1 MTPSSTQEP
10 PHNPRYHRVSIS
22 VTQQHLSATQPAL
35 KCHPGATWCPQ
46 KPPSSTQVPPGLLPM
61 SHRCHKYHSAA
72 PNCQP
77 TPPVANQLSPGASLV
92 SVSATQQPPGA
103 TLQPQVPPDC
113 PQVPLDIHKCHP
125 AAPRCHRTTP
135 SATKLSPGATPMSPN
150 CPHAPLDIHK
160 CHPAVLRCHPACPQV
175 PPRCPLVSLHSTKVS
190 PHSPS
195 CHPAVPKRHP
205 LAHRCHPAAPRCH
218 PSPQVPPNLS
228 PNATQ
233 PPPPLSPMLE
243 CFSSRQMRASLS
255 SFWWSE
261 HSESHR
267 RHRTVSAPTPTHSP
281 PPLLAHRAHAHTLL
295 TRVLAQTP
303 AHTRL
308 THACTP
314 GDAVGQQDGTGMGQP
329 HGAAAGSQDRGCG
342 AVRLWG
348 RRGAGGGRTSG

>member
-1 MTPSSTQEP
+1 
-10 PHNPRYHRVSIS
+10 
-22 VTQQHLSATQPAL
+22 
-35 KCHPGATWCPQ
+35 
-46 KPPSSTQVPPGLLPM
+46 M
-61 SHRCHKYHSAA
+61 SPRCHKYHSAA
-72 PNCQP
+72 PNCHP

-135 SATKLSPGATPMSPN
+135 SATKLSPGVTPMSPN

-175 PPRCPLVSLHSTKVS
+175 PPRCPLVS

-205 LAHRCHPAAPRCH
+205 IAHRCHPAAPRCH

-281 PPLLAHRAHAHTLL
+281 PPLLAHRAHTHTLL

-303 AHTRL
+303 AHTWL